1 MENLKEYLIKLGIYD
16 SEKTE
21 RFKFFINI
29 LKEWNSFM
37 NLTAI
42 KDDEGIEIKHI
53 IDSLTL
59 LETDCISKDKK
70 VLDVGSGAGFPSVP
84 IKISIPEL
92 KMDLLDSLNK
102 RVIFLK
108 EVSKKMDFDNFNC
121 IHGRAEELAHEVE
134 YREKYDIVVA
144 RAVAELRI
152 LLEYC
157 MPFVKPGGYF
167 IAMKGP
173 KLSEELQNSQKAL
186 DILKGEVYKGFSF
199 VLPKILE
206 KREVIIFK
214 KKGTISEK
222 YPRNHGKIKKNPL

>member
-92 KMDLLDSLNK
+92 KMDLCQPFGFDTTKVPISAARIHPSTQNA
-102 RVIFLK
+102 
-108 EVSKKMDFDNFNC
+108 SKITTTRPRIARGENHRDRKS
-121 IHGRAEELAHEVE
+121 
-134 YREKYDIVVA
+134 VV
-144 RAVAELRI
+144 
-152 LLEYC
+152 
-157 MPFVKPGGYF
+157 
-167 IAMKGP
+167 
-173 KLSEELQNSQKAL
+173 
-186 DILKGEVYKGFSF
+186 
-199 VLPKILE
+199 
-206 KREVIIFK
+206 
-214 KKGTISEK
+214 
-222 YPRNHGKIKKNPL
+222 